1 MQGRCDDIRQNAGP
15 GRRKS
20 TLSAGQAVQV
30 PELESRPVIIF
41 LDDEPTHLE
50 QGLYVAVEAAQAA
63 AMVPPGIKPFFLPP
77 AQGQAQQGQQR
88 AQVLLSAIRARRL
101 PLLELPGPVIV
112 LLGLVI
118 GPAGLIRQGQLA
130 RPFQEDP

>member
-1 MQGRCDDIRQNAGP
+1 MQGRCNDVRQDAGP

-20 TLSAGQAVQV
+20 TLPAGQAMQI

-101 PLLELPGPVIV
+101 PL
-112 LLGLVI
+112 
-118 GPAGLIRQGQLA
+118 
-130 RPFQEDP
+130 